1 MWAEREGKYTSL
13 DGRTQ
18 ELKRVLEPPDGLA
31 KDETIFSQLAQKMGR
46 GL

>member
-18 ELKRVLEPPDGLA
+18 ELKRVLEPVAGVA
-31 KDETIFSQLAQKMGR
+31 QDETIFSQIARKMGR